1 MPNFPSCSKEIR
13 EEGAKIR
20 KREDKNEMYFLPYLC
35 GRTLFSSLGACF
47 SLEFSSWI
55 LSFPSCQKGF
65 ISQSNHISMLTK
77 SSPSPCC
84 WHCRGRLYFC
94 TWRALISL
102 APLGTGT
109 QKHKNTNPPQEQL
122 CVLLFLLW
130 RKADFKFYSWTL
142 NLNQRSPFTREQET
156 SVTFLKLLLCIE
168 WSGQQILSARK
179 EESSPPLPS

>member
-13 EEGAKIR
+13 EVGARIR

-47 SLEFSSWI
+47 SLAFSSWI

-102 APLGTGT
+102 APLARA
-109 QKHKNTNPPQEQL
+109 HKSIKTPIHPRSSSVCFYFGCEEKLISSFTAGLLILSNGLLLPENKKLQS
-122 CVLLFLLW
+122 LFLNY
-130 RKADFKFYSWTL
+130 YS
-142 NLNQRSPFTREQET
+142 
-156 SVTFLKLLLCIE
+156 V
-168 WSGQQILSARK
+168 
-179 EESSPPLPS
+179 